1 MSTIIKSIS
10 FKNFY
15 NYSGDYENNTYEFS
29 EGINVVNA
37 DNGMGKSKLFNGFL
51 WILRDKVYDSDS
63 RTTIDITTS
72 PLKILSDV
80 AKTGSKLTVV
90 SGVKLVYEDSNNQY
104 VIEKSI
110 SFTKKNPNAS
120 FNNQR
125 EWNIGEVVTSVT
137 KCSLSA
143 LSRPT
148 IVYDLGEQV
157 SIIRDLISPAMH
169 PYALLQGEA
178 IDNIVDL
185 SDSTTLTSTIETLT
199 DLTSLKQIEKSCQY
213 FSKNARTDLSS
224 QQRSQAINLAAFEE
238 YADSQREIEKQIT
251 AVEAE
256 LTRYLSEYTLASER
270 AAKLQAQVTNTEDRI
285 RFQTECKNLDKKIAD
300 VEANLQ
306 KRVSNINNYMFK
318 QAMPWLL
325 INSGDSVQRFGK
337 LRDEY
342 TVARTA
348 RKLVHDP
355 QSFATLLPE
364 GSPDDISLK
373 KMLENHQCFVCGRS
387 FEEHSEEERKIKALL
402 SRSESHAKADESDLH
417 LYFDAIQRNVAGY
430 MKTDAIFGAI
440 AEEKKEISRLTD
452 LLKDLRKQRRDAESE
467 YYNYGGSKELFNSDK
482 DTNQIAQY
490 AKAVK
495 DAEMYERYIQQARR
509 RLEDLKLDLDAV
521 ERNMSNLD
529 GTKKVP
535 AGYLNLRDVVL
546 DVEQIFVNTRKR
558 IYEEVLEKLEARSND
573 FYAKLTAGNNVMG
586 GTMVFEKTPYDTIE
600 VKVLTDT
607 GSELTGASE
616 GFQRMKKIAVVMAI
630 ISSRLGGGR
639 FMYPFIADAPF
650 SAFGKN
656 FINNFFETVPD
667 VFDQSIILIKDLYDI
682 DDPECLSE
690 DGHKILDSM
699 RSGELKGTFYVNRI
713 PEEAD
718 PTNLKTTIVR
728 YK

>member
-1 MSTIIKSIS
+1 MSTIIRSIS

-51 WILRDKVYDSDS
+51 WILRDKVYDSDE
-63 RTTIDITTS
+63 RKIIDITTS
-72 PLKILSDV
+72 PLKILSDK
-80 AKTGSKLTVV
+80 AKVGGEITVV
-90 SGVKLVYEDSNNQY
+90 SGVKLVYEDSRNQY

-110 SFTKKNPNAS
+110 SFTKKKADAS

-125 EWNIGEVVTSVT
+125 EWNIGEVVTNVT
-137 KCSLSA
+137 KCSLLS
-143 LSRPT
+143 LSRPI

-157 SIIRDLISPAMH
+157 SIVRNLISPAMH
-169 PYALLQGEA
+169 TYALLQGEA

-185 SDSTTLTSTIETLT
+185 SDSSTLTSTIETLT
-199 DLTSLKQIEKSCQY
+199 DLSSLKLIEKSCQS
-213 FSKNARTDLSS
+213 FSRNAKSDLAS
-224 QQRSQAINLAAFEE
+224 QQRNQAINLAAFDE
-238 YADSQREIEKQIT
+238 YEHTQREIEKQIT
-251 AVEAE
+251 DVEAE
-256 LTRYLSEYTLASER
+256 LSRYMSEYTLASER

-300 VEANLQ
+300 ADKELQ
-306 KRVSNINNYMFK
+306 RRMANINNYMFK

-325 INSGDSVQRFGK
+325 INSGDSVSRFGK

-355 QSFATLLPE
+355 QSFASLLPE

-373 KMLENHQCFVCGRS
+373 KMLENHQCFVCGRT

-440 AEEKKEISRLTD
+440 AEEKREISRLTEE
-452 LLKDLRKQRRDAESE
+452 LKELRKRRRDAESE
-467 YYNYGGSKELFNSDK
+467 YYNYGGSKDLFNSDK

-490 AKAVK
+490 GKAVK
-495 DAEMYERYIQQARR
+495 DAEMYERFIKQAKR
-509 RLEDLKLDLDAV
+509 RLEDLNLDLAAV

-535 AGYLNLRDVVL
+535 AGYQNLKDVVL
-546 DVEQIFVNTRKR
+546 DVQQIFENTRKR
-558 IYEEVLEKLEARSND
+558 IYEEVLEKLERRSND

-586 GTMVFEKTPYDTIE
+586 GTMVFEKTPFDTIE

-616 GFQRMKKIAVVMAI
+616 GFQRMKKSQLLGIKEIIVGVIAEVVHLLPYFDFALCFDTTGFHTLI
-630 ISSRLGGGR
+630 KRYRGCKGR
-639 FMYPFIADAPF
+639 QRGDEVCTLVLIALAFQFIAMTAV
-650 SAFGKN
+650 
-656 FINNFFETVPD
+656 I
-667 VFDQSIILIKDLYDI
+667 QILRD
-682 DDPECLSE
+682 
-690 DGHKILDSM
+690 
-699 RSGELKGTFYVNRI
+699 
-713 PEEAD
+713 
-718 PTNLKTTIVR
+718 KTE
-728 YK
+728 

>member
-1 MSTIIKSIS
+1 MSTIIRSIS

-15 NYSGDYENNTYEFS
+15 NYSGDYENNTYDFS

-51 WILRDKVYDSDS
+51 WILRDKVYDSDE
-63 RTTIDITTS
+63 RKIIDITTA
-72 PLKILSDV
+72 PLKILSDKAKADSAVTV
-80 AKTGSKLTVV
+80 A
-90 SGVKLVYEDSNNQY
+90 SGVKLVYEDSRNQY

-110 SFTKKNPNAS
+110 SFTKKKGDAS

-125 EWNIGEVVTSVT
+125 EWNIGEVITSVT
-137 KCSLSA
+137 KCSLTN
-143 LSRPT
+143 LSRPV

-157 SIIRDLISPAMH
+157 SIIRNLISPAMH
-169 PYALLQGEA
+169 TYALLQGEA

-185 SDSTTLTSTIETLT
+185 SDSSTLTSTIETLT
-199 DLTSLKQIEKSCQY
+199 DLSSLKLIEKSCQS
-213 FSKNARTDLSS
+213 FSKSAKSDLAS
-224 QQRSQAINLAAFEE
+224 QQRNQAINLAAFEE
-238 YADSQREIEKQIT
+238 YEDSQREIEKQIT
-251 AVEAE
+251 DVEAE
-256 LTRYLSEYTLASER
+256 LERYLSEYTLASER
-270 AAKLQAQVTNTEDRI
+270 ATKLQAQVTNTEDRI
-285 RFQTECKNLDKKIAD
+285 RFQTECKNLDKKILE
-300 VEANLQ
+300 VEKELQ
-306 KRVSNINNYMFK
+306 RRMSNINNYM
-318 QAMPWLL
+318 WLL
-325 INSGDSVQRFGK
+325 INSGDSVSRFGK

-355 QSFATLLPE
+355 HSFASLLPE

-373 KMLENHQCFVCGRS
+373 KMLEKHQCFVCGRT
-387 FEEHSEEERKIKALL
+387 FEEHSEEESKIKALL

-440 AEEKKEISRLTD
+440 AEEKKEISRLAEE
-452 LLKDLRKQRRDAESE
+452 LKELRKRRRDAESE

-495 DAEMYERYIQQARR
+495 DAEMYERFIKQARR
-509 RLEDLKLDLDAV
+509 RLEDLKLDLATV

-535 AGYLNLRDVVL
+535 AGYQNLKDVVL
-546 DVEQIFVNTRKR
+546 DVQQIFENTRKR
-558 IYEEVLEKLEARSND
+558 IYEEVLEKLEARSNE

-586 GTMVFEKTPYDTIE
+586 GTMVFEKTPFDTIE

-667 VFDQSIILIKDLYDI
+667 VFDQSIILIKDLYDV

-699 RSGELKGTFYVNRI
+699 RSGELRGTFYVNRI

>member
-1 MSTIIKSIS
+1 MSTVIRSIS

-51 WILRDKVYDSDS
+51 WILRDKVYDSDT
-63 RTTIDITTS
+63 RTTIDITTA

-80 AKTGSKLTVV
+80 AKASSEVTVV
-90 SGVKLVYEDSNNQY
+90 SGVRLIYEDTRNQY

-110 SFTKKNPNAS
+110 SFTKKTPNAS

-125 EWNIGEVVTSVT
+125 EWNIGEVSTVVT
-137 KCSLSA
+137 KCSLYA

-157 SIIRDLISPAMH
+157 SIVRNLISPAMH
-169 PYALLQGEA
+169 SYALLQGEA

-185 SDSTTLTSTIETLT
+185 SDSGTLTSTIETLT
-199 DLTSLKQIEKSCQY
+199 DLSSLKSIEKSCQY
-213 FSKNARTDLSS
+213 FSKNAKNDLSA
-224 QQRSQAINLAAFEE
+224 QQRNQAINTEQFEKYEAEQQEIERRIDDIRAQLELYMSE
-238 YADSQREIEKQIT
+238 YAIATET
-251 AVEAE
+251 
-256 LTRYLSEYTLASER
+256 
-270 AAKLQAQVTNTEDRI
+270 AAKLQAQVTNTQDRI
-285 RFQTECKNLDKKIAD
+285 RFQTECKTLDTRIAAVD
-300 VEANLQ
+300 RELQ
-306 KRVSNINNYMFK
+306 KRMSGINNHMFK
-318 QAMPWLL
+318 SAMPWLL
-325 INSGDSVQRFGK
+325 INSGNSVQRFVE
-337 LRDEY
+337 LRDAY
-342 TVARTA
+342 TATRTA
-348 RKLVHDP
+348 RKLIHDP
-355 QSFATLLPE
+355 ESFTALLPE
-364 GSPDDISLK
+364 GSPDDISLQ
-373 KMLENHQCFVCGRS
+373 KMLDKHRCFVCGRR
-387 FEEHSEEERKIKALL
+387 FEEGSEEEAKIQALL
-402 SRSESHAKADESDLH
+402 SRSESHAKVEESDLY
-417 LYFDAIQRNVAGY
+417 LYFDAIQKNVAGY
-430 MKTDAIFGAI
+430 MKTDAILGAI
-440 AEEKKEISRLTD
+440 ADEMREVRRLSDELKELKK
-452 LLKDLRKQRRDAESE
+452 KRRDAESE
-467 YYNYGGSKELFNSDK
+467 YYNYGGSKELFNSDR

-490 AKAVK
+490 GKALQDVN
-495 DAEMYERYIQQARR
+495 MYDGYIKQARKQ
-509 RLEDLKLDLDAV
+509 LETLALDLAAV

-535 AGYLNLRDVVL
+535 VGYQNLKDVVL
-546 DVEQIFVNTRKR
+546 DAQTIFENTRKR
-558 IYEEVLEKLEARSND
+558 IYEEVLEKLESRSNE

-586 GTMVFEKTPYDTIE
+586 GKMVFEKTPFDTIE

-656 FINNFFETVPD
+656 FINNFFDTVPD
-667 VFDQSIILIKDLYDI
+667 VFDQSIILIKDLYDV

-718 PTNLKTTIVR
+718 PTTLKTTIIR